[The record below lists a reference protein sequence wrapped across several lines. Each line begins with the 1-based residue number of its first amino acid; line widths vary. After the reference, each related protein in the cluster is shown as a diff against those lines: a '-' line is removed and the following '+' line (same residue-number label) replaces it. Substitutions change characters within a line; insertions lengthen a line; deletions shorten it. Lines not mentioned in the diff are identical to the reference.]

1 MHSGTKILVIPTGSR
16 LHAASYVALVGGT
29 VVSGD
34 KVILI
39 PTGSSLSSASYTT
52 FKGSPIEK
60 GDKVILI
67 PTGSFLTSAS
77 WIAIKSYVTPP
88 PTSTCRIADGCFTNL
103 TGKWTSTTTYGAP
116 YDGNDFNQATGA
128 GTCTTHVHLW
138 SRHSGAV
145 SNHIDQNLSPTCY
158 KTLNSMSFFYKWT
171 SDCAAGR
178 SYATVGLMTGASHI
192 DDDDKTSTWR
202 KYKYTW
208 SPPVS
213 VSGTFQI
220 SIVKSNLPGHLE
232 GCSLYV
238 SELKFA

>member
-16 LHAASYVALVGGT
+16 LGAASYVALVGGT
-29 VVSGD
+29 VVEGD

-77 WIAIKSYVTPP
+77 WIAVKSYVTTSPP
-88 PTSTCRIADGCFTNL
+88 ASTCKIADGCFTNL
-103 TGKWTSTTTYGAP
+103 TSKWTSTTTYGPP
-116 YDGNDFNQATGA
+116 YDDNDFNQATGA
-128 GTCTTHVHLW
+128 GTCSTHTHLW

-145 SNHIDQNLSPTCY
+145 ANYIKQNLSPTCY
-158 KTLNSMSFFYKWT
+158 LTLNTVSFFYKWT

-178 SYATVGLMTGASHI
+178 SYASVSIMTGGTHI

-202 KYKYTW
+202 KYKYTF

-213 VSGTFQI
+213 IT
-220 SIVKSNLPGHLE
+220 SIQFNIAKSNLPGHLE
-232 GCSLYV
+232 GCSFYV
-238 SELKFA
+238 TGLQFT